1 MSLRDYKVK
10 RKFDKTPEPEGIHK
24 QTTGPL
30 SFVIQKHQASRL
42 HYDFRLEFNGVLKS
56 WAVPKGPSLNPQDK
70 RLAVMVEDHPIDYA
84 HFEGIIP
91 KDNYGAGTVMV
102 WDKGVYSPIAFVDR
116 EQAQVVIEEQIK
128 AGHLTFILLGEK
140 LQGEF
145 ALVKTKNSEENAW
158 LLFKANDEYATKKD
172 ILLQDRSV
180 ISGRS
185 LDQIKKQARS
195 KDVWLSKPS
204 GTAQDRSFGTA
215 LDRLQSL
222 NITAIPK
229 GRLPQR
235 VKPML
240 AQTSDQPFTDK
251 EWLFEM
257 KYDGYRAIAEVV
269 SGKVKLYSRN
279 GISFDEKFSP
289 IVASLKNF
297 PGSAV
302 LDGEVVVV
310 DEQGYPHFQW
320 LQDYPNDHHGELIYF
335 VFDLLHYDGH
345 DLTDQP
351 LYRRKDIL
359 KQVLPPLRHIKFSDH
374 IIGTGVE
381 MFQQIQT
388 LGLEG
393 IMAKHMQSTYK
404 AGNRTTDWLKIKT
417 QKRQEVIIAGFTKPK
432 GGRKHFG
439 SLIVGIHKEGS
450 LVCIGHV
457 GGGFD
462 DKLLAQIYDKL
473 QPLIQKDCPF
483 DSIPEK
489 NAPATW
495 VKPKLLAEITF
506 SNWTTDGQ
514 VRHPIFIGL
523 RDDKNATDATEERYF
538 AKDPIQKSS
547 KQVRIGKKT
556 VTLTNLSKIFW
567 PIEGYTKGDVIAYYR
582 EIAPAI
588 LPHLRDRPQSML
600 RYPNGIDGKNFY
612 QKDASNLAVDW
623 IEKTIVHSESGK
635 KDIPYLLCQNEASMV
650 YLNNL
655 GCIDFNPWSSRIG
668 QLDHP
673 DYLIIDL
680 DPEGTSFRTVV
691 ETALTTREVLEQLE
705 IPSYIKTSGAKGMHI
720 YIPLGAKYTYEQSRN
735 LAELLCL
742 QVHKKIPA
750 ITSMK
755 RNPKDRQG
763 LVYLDYLQNIQGQ
776 TLASVYSVRAQPGAT
791 VSTPLVWSEV
801 NDRLHPSQ
809 FTIKNVQTRL
819 QKHGDLFKEVL
830 GKGIVM
836 EKILN
841 NLTKLI

>member
-30 SFVIQKHQASRL
+30 RFVIQKHQASRL
-42 HYDFRLEFNGVLKS
+42 HYDFRLELNGVLKS
-56 WAVPKGPSLNPQDK
+56 WAIPRGPSLNPQDK
-70 RLAVMVEDHPIDYA
+70 RLAVMVEDHPIDYEQ
-84 HFEGIIP
+84 FEGIIP

-116 EQAQVVIEEQIK
+116 EQAQIVLEEQIK
-128 AGHLTFILLGEK
+128 AEHLTFILLGEK

-158 LLFKANDEYATKKD
+158 LLFKANDEYAKKKD

-185 LDQIKKQARS
+185 LDQIKKQAGA
-195 KDVWLSKPS
+195 KDVWYINKAKDTPPL
-204 GTAQDRSFGTA
+204 
-215 LDRLQSL
+215 L

-229 GRLPQR
+229 GSMPHH

-257 KYDGYRAIAEVV
+257 KYDGYRAIAEIV

-279 GISFDEKFSP
+279 GVSFDEKFSP
-289 IVASLKNF
+289 IVASLKSF

-302 LDGEVVVV
+302 FDGEVVVV
-310 DEQGYPHFQW
+310 DKQGHPHFQW
-320 LQDYPNDHHGELIYF
+320 LQDYPNGHQGELAYF

-345 DLTDQP
+345 DLTEQP

-359 KQVLPPLRHIKFSDH
+359 KQILPPLPHIVYSDH
-374 IIGTGVE
+374 IVGTGVA
-381 MFQQIQT
+381 MFEQIQK

-404 AGNRTTDWLKIKT
+404 SGNRTTDWLKIKT
-417 QKRQEVIIAGFTKPK
+417 QQRQEVIIAGFTKPK

-439 SLIVGIHKEGS
+439 SLIIGIYKEGR

-483 DSIPEK
+483 DSIPET

-495 VKPKLLAEITF
+495 VKPKLLSEITF

-523 RDDKNATDATEERYF
+523 RGDKDATDATEERYF

-547 KQVRIGKKT
+547 KQVRIGKQT
-556 VTLTNLSKIFW
+556 LILTNLSKIFW
-567 PIEGYTKGDVIAYYR
+567 PREGYTKGDVISYYR

-588 LPHLRDRPQSML
+588 LSHLKDRPQSML

-612 QKDASNLAVDW
+612 QKDAANLDVDW
-623 IEKTIVHSESGK
+623 IEKTIIHSESGK
-635 KDIPYLLCQNEASMV
+635 KDIAYLLCQNEASMV

-655 GCIDFNPWSSRIG
+655 GCIDFNPWSSRVG

-680 DPEGTSFRTVV
+680 DPEATSFGTVV

-705 IPSYIKTSGAKGMHI
+705 IPSYVKTSGAKGMHI
-720 YIPLGAKYTYEQSRN
+720 YIPLGAKYTYVQSRN

-742 QVHKKIPA
+742 QVHNKIPA

-791 VSTPLVWSEV
+791 VSTPLLWSEV

-809 FTIKNVQTRL
+809 FTIRNVQKRL

-830 GKGIVM
+830 GKGITM
-836 EKILN
+836 EKVLS